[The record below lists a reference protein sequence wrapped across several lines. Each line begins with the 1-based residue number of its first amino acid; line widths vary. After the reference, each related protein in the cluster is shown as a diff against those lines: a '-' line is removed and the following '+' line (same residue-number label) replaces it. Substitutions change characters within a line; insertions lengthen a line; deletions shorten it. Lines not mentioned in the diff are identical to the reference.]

1 MRVCDT
7 ANVGWRTRETVCDI
21 IDTLDMQDATSSDEH
36 KPIGGSLTGLEQ
48 TLASRKLAKG
58 LVVSPDESSTSP
70 FIVSITD
77 QTSR

>member
-1 MRVCDT
+1 
-7 ANVGWRTRETVCDI
+7 
-21 IDTLDMQDATSSDEH
+21 MQDATTSGEQ
-36 KPIGGSLTGLEQ
+36 KPTGGGFTDSEQ

-77 QTSR
+77 QTSG